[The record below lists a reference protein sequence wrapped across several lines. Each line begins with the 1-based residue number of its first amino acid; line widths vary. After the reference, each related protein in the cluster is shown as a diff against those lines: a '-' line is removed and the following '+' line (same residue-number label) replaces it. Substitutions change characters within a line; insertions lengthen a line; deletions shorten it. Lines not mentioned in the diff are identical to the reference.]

1 MFKEIMNEIGVKA
14 SKQTEQLTEP
24 PRKEKR
30 KEIPH
35 FEGAERDAIHQADTM
50 HLPDDNGY
58 RYLLCVIDVGT
69 RHCDAEPLKEHTAE
83 AVVDALTKIYDRKN
97 VSFPKYM
104 MQVDAGTEF
113 QGAVKQYFKDEG
125 VGMRIAKVGRHRQQA
140 LVERMNYV
148 IAKAVNTIMTNKE
161 LETGEVNTEWKKY
174 IPKIITVLNRKTK
187 PEKKP
192 TDDDPF
198 IESKKRVDL
207 LPEGTKVRV
216 IMEEPRETVGGK
228 KMARRGKSGFGT
240 GDLRWEPE
248 ITEIKQILLRPNQP
262 AMYLTKKYPKVPYT
276 RKQLQVVEEAK
287 EPVKKNEE
295 VKQPV
300 KKKEEPPK
308 KAKKKPE
315 IQPRELPKREHRKPS
330 RFND

>member
-1 MFKEIMNEIGVKA
+1 MKEIGVKA
-14 SKQTEQLTEP
+14 TKRTEQLTATP
-24 PRKEKR
+24 PKEKR

-35 FEGAERDAIHQADTM
+35 FEGAERDATHQADTM

-58 RYLLCVIDVGT
+58 KYLLCVIDVGT
-69 RHCDAEPLKEHTAE
+69 RHCDAEPLKEHTGE
-83 AVVDALTKIYDRKN
+83 AVVDALTKIYERKN

-113 QGAVKQYFKDEG
+113 QGVVKQYFKDEG
-125 VGMRIAKVGRHRQQA
+125 VGMRVAKVGRHRQQA
-140 LVERMNYV
+140 LVERMNFV
-148 IAKAVNTIMTNKE
+148 IAKAVNTIMTDKE

-174 IPKIITVLNRKTK
+174 IPKIITVLNRRAKAET
-187 PEKKP
+187 KP
-192 TDDDPF
+192 TDDTPY
-198 IESKKRVDL
+198 IESDKRVDL

-248 ITEIKQILLRPNQP
+248 ITEIKQILLRPKQP
-262 AMYLTKKYPKVPYT
+262 AMYLTKKYPRVPYT
-276 RKQLQVVEEAK
+276 RKQLQVVK
-287 EPVKKNEE
+287 E
-295 VKQPV
+295 VKE
-300 KKKEEPPK
+300 EEPPK
-308 KAKKKPE
+308 KEKKKPE